1 MQCSCV
7 LCRCLAVWRRRAA
20 RRLLGP
26 IAVMALAA
34 PLAYPAGAAD
44 ADERL
49 MFRPPVDAPVTDP
62 FRPPQDPYGSG
73 NRGIEYDTEPGDV
86 VRAAAAGAVVFSG
99 AVAGSLHVTID
110 HGGGLVSSYSYLQ
123 RISVR
128 AGVEVAPS
136 QVIAIAGERLHFSV
150 RANGSYVDPFGFIG
164 VQRIRVRLVPV
175 RAAPRTADR
184 PDSLN
189 AVPPPPGRSVHSPT
203 GPGGPDGAERR
214 RRINSQPA
222 PSPGR

>member
-7 LCRCLAVWRRRAA
+7 LCRCLAVWRRRVA

-34 PLAYPAGAAD
+34 PLAYPAGVAYG
-44 ADERL
+44 DERL
-49 MFRPPVDAPVTDP
+49 VFRLPVDAPVTDP
-62 FRPPQDPYGSG
+62 FRPSEDPYGSG

-86 VRAAAAGAVVFSG
+86 VRAAAAGTVVFSG

-128 AGVEVAPS
+128 AGVEVTPS
-136 QVIAIAGERLHFSV
+136 QVIAIAGDRLHFGV

-164 VQRIRVRLVPV
+164 VRRIRVRLVPL
-175 RAAPRTADR
+175 RRD
-184 PDSLN
+184 
-189 AVPPPPGRSVHSPT
+189 GRSPIRAR
-203 GPGGPDGAERR
+203 P
-214 RRINSQPA
+214 
-222 PSPGR
+222 